1 MNIRAFVPLPVIAI
15 LVALVSPAAAQ
26 VFDHTLNVNPLSP
39 SADDGNS
46 GSAEMPLATI
56 QEAVD
61 RAISNKHAYQST
73 RVVLHPATY
82 REPLIS
88 FGYTNYPANDP
99 DNQTPITIEALHTG
113 TAVLSGSDLWLDWQ
127 YDDTTGTWIHAW
139 PHDWGPAEDPWGG
152 VRTVDEI
159 VLRREMVFV
168 NGELLKQVLDLSQVA
183 DGAFFVDEAAD
194 RLHMRPPAGVS
205 MDNPRI
211 EVAIRTRLLE
221 FFHED
226 NITIR
231 GLVFEHTATPWAN
244 DEAAVWVSGGRRVT
258 FEDVDIRWTNWQG
271 LFIGEAE
278 DVLLRRVELNNHGGQ
293 GWGMFRNKRVVIEDS
308 ETSYNNWRGRWG
320 GFAGWSVGN
329 KLLSIHGLIIRRH
342 RATDNYSRGL
352 WLDYDISDA
361 LLDGVQVNDN
371 LLDGLWIEASQ
382 GPMVIKNSAF
392 CRNGWSG
399 LKTTYS
405 EGVHID
411 NNVFALNATADDVQ
425 LNDSQLI
432 IDGGGERVITNFE
445 TKEKLP
451 LVVKDWSVTNNLF
464 IGTTFAHPYAKGPTL
479 IDNDLENDEWSEFLK
494 SFSSDYNTWY
504 HPERPEV
511 FGFPKYNDLSL
522 DAWQQSTGQDG
533 SSIFLPSPPD
543 YTCEIVSSARE
554 SGDADLVGEA
564 EDESA
569 TVVRSVSIDGRDAGV
584 LRFRSFDVDHP
595 SELRV
600 FINGNEVV
608 PLAEQ
613 EGSNRWIADSLI
625 FSADLLNDGANDIT
639 FGVGRHPGDGKTPG
653 FRIADVA
660 LSTATLGV
668 ALDDITSQRLSD
680 GFAITGNYPNP
691 FSESTTLMLDLP
703 VAAEVEVW
711 VFDMVG
717 RRQLHIPSQQMAPG
731 YDRPIPLD
739 TSELPAGAYAVRV
752 TVHIDGTYFSA
763 FRPLTKGL

>member
-1 MNIRAFVPLPVIAI
+1 MNIRAIAPL
-15 LVALVSPAAAQ
+15 LVTVLFMAVVSPTAAQ
-26 VFDHTLNVNPLSP
+26 VYDHTLNVNPLSP
-39 SADDGNS
+39 SADDGNP
-46 GSAEMPLATI
+46 GSSDLPLATI
-56 QEAVD
+56 AEAVD
-61 RAISNKHAYQST
+61 RAVDNKHAYQST
-73 RVVLHPATY
+73 RIVLHPATY

-88 FGYTNYPANDP
+88 FGYTNYHANDP
-99 DNQTPITIEALHTG
+99 DNQTPITIEALHAG
-113 TAVLSGSDLWLDWQ
+113 TAVLSGSDIWLDWEF
-127 YDDTTGTWIHAW
+127 DTATGTWTKAW
-139 PHDWGPAEDPWGG
+139 PHDWGTVEDPWGG
-152 VRTVDEI
+152 VREVNEI
-159 VLRREMVFV
+159 LLRREMIFV
-168 NGELLKQVLDLSQVA
+168 DGQLLRQVLAVGDVV
-183 DGAFFVDEAAD
+183 DGSFYVDEAAD
-194 RLHMRPPAGVS
+194 RVYLRPPSGVS

-211 EVAIRTRLLE
+211 EVATRKRLLE

-226 NITIR
+226 RVTIR

-244 DEAAVWVSGGRRVT
+244 DEAAVWVSGGRHVT
-258 FEDVDIRWTNWQG
+258 FEDVSIRWTNWQG
-271 LFIGEAE
+271 LGEAE

-432 IDGGGERVITNFE
+432 IDGGGERVVTNFE

-451 LVVKDWSVTNNLF
+451 LVVRDWSVTNNLF

-479 IDNDLENDEWSEFLK
+479 IDNDLENDEWTEFLK
-494 SFSSDYNTWY
+494 TFSSDYNTWY

-522 DAWQQSTGQDG
+522 DAWRQSTGQDE
-533 SSIFLPSPPD
+533 SSVFLPSPPD
-543 YTCEIVSSARE
+543 YTCDVLTETRA

-564 EDESA
+564 GDQSA
-569 TVVRSVSIDGRDAGV
+569 AVVRSVTLDGRDAGV
-584 LRFRSFDVDHP
+584 LRFRAFDVDHP
-595 SELRV
+595 SEMRV
-600 FINGNEVV
+600 FVNGTEVV
-608 PLAEQ
+608 PMAEQ
-613 EGSNRWIADSLI
+613 EGSNRWVADSLV
-625 FSADLLNDGANDIT
+625 FSADLLNDGPNEIT
-639 FGVGRHPGDGKTPG
+639 FSVGRHPGSGHTPG
-653 FRIADVA
+653 YRIADVS
-660 LSTATLGV
+660 LSTANLGV
-668 ALDDITSQRLSD
+668 AFDDIQSQRLAD
-680 GFAITGNYPNP
+680 GFSITGNYPNP
-691 FSESTTLMLDLP
+691 FGEATTLTLDLP
-703 VAAEVEVW
+703 VTAEVEIS
-711 VFDMVG
+711 VFDMLG
-717 RRQLHIPSQQMAPG
+717 RRQLHIPSQEMAPG
-731 YDRPIPLD
+731 YDRPVPLD
-739 TSELPAGAYAVRV
+739 TSSLSAGAYAVRV
-752 TVHIDGTYFSA
+752 TVHVDGAYFSA
-763 FRPLTKGL
+763 FHSLTKVR